1 MMKTWVTLQSTI
13 AFIFVFSLP
22 AWAVSLNHSFLIE
35 ENRYD
40 LGLPLNIETN
50 EMKVELFTPADTNQ
64 PSIATV
70 SGKNF
75 YEIIFSDGTDL
86 AENSMFE
93 LGIGNQNTDGATPV
107 PEPATLVLLGSGLIG
122 ITFLGRKKRRSA
134 K

>member
-35 ENRYD
+35 KNRYD
-40 LGLPLNIETN
+40 LGLPLNIEAN

-64 PSIATV
+64 PSTATV

-75 YEIIFSDGTDL
+75 YEIIFSDRTDL
-86 AENSMFE
+86 TENSMFE
-93 LGIGNQNTDGATPV
+93 LGIGNQNTGGATLRNRPLWCFW
-107 PEPATLVLLGSGLIG
+107 EADLLE
-122 ITFLGRKKRRSA
+122 
-134 K
+134 